1 MPGKISW
8 KAVSLSR
15 TTDALLHAL
24 WSAVRAAAAVAAGAA
39 AAVMAGMAAMAL
51 LVFQAVEEGLSVME
65 QAAARPSVAVQ
76 VLRLVR
82 LGHRMAAMVIATTA
96 VTMATRVLAVV
107 IVVSSTVPS
116 MASEMMQ
123 TDIITALG
131 VLVQSQGL

>member
-65 QAAARPSVAVQ
+65 QAAARPSVAAQ

>member
-1 MPGKISW
+1 M
-8 KAVSLSR
+8 SR

-51 LVFQAVEEGLSVME
+51 LVFQAAEEGLSVME
-65 QAAARPSVAVQ
+65 QAAARPSVAAQ

>member
-1 MPGKISW
+1 M
-8 KAVSLSR
+8 
-15 TTDALLHAL
+15 
-24 WSAVRAAAAVAAGAA
+24 
-39 AAVMAGMAAMAL
+39 MAGMAAMAL

-65 QAAARPSVAVQ
+65 QAAARPSVAAQ

>member
-15 TTDALLHAL
+15 TTDTLLHAL

-65 QAAARPSVAVQ
+65 QAAARPSVAAQ

>member
-65 QAAARPSVAVQ
+65 QAAARPSVAAQ

-82 LGHRMAAMVIATTA
+82 LGHRMAAMVIATTV

>member
-1 MPGKISW
+1 
-8 KAVSLSR
+8 
-15 TTDALLHAL
+15 
-24 WSAVRAAAAVAAGAA
+24 
-39 AAVMAGMAAMAL
+39 MAT
-51 LVFQAVEEGLSVME
+51 
-65 QAAARPSVAVQ
+65 
-76 VLRLVR
+76 
-82 LGHRMAAMVIATTA
+82 MVIATTA